1 MMLSTW
7 LCVLTTALLY
17 FPQDGQVLA
26 ALILFVIAN
35 VCFEF
40 GTVFCNAYLPEIA
53 SKERIGSASGFA
65 WGLGYVGG
73 LLALVLAL
81 VFLVQPEVPVLVLT
95 QKMEQYQ
102 SHQFAGVF
110 MVFSV

>member
-1 MMLSTW
+1 MLVSFSSPILGALADLGGYRKLIMMLSTW

-53 SKERIGSASGFA
+53 SKGNYCSSGFA
-65 WGLGYVGG
+65 WDWVT
-73 LLALVLAL
+73 LVDYW
-81 VFLVQPEVPVLVLT
+81 PWC
-95 QKMEQYQ
+95 
-102 SHQFAGVF
+102 
-110 MVFSV
+110 